1 MSPIQ
6 MRPILHSSCAQAT
19 TWAEARFRI
28 DGPIEGRRGARVV
41 ALDDGAATLVRGLAR
56 ERWHGARFY
65 TLVARR
71 AGASAHPDP
80 GAEDDMP
87 LHRAPGGSQRDPHR
101 PESNH
106 QQSAHIAPPA
116 SEARTRLGD
125 ELADADVTVLV
136 ATRDGASTEA
146 VTTIGVACARRGI
159 MTAGVVLGEPAGVAG
174 TVRALRPHARV
185 LLVSQD
191 EQDVAELLSALR
203 A

>member
-1 MSPIQ
+1 

-19 TWAEARFRI
+19 TWAQARFRI
-28 DGPIEGRRGARVV
+28 DCPIEGRRGARVV

-56 ERWHGARFY
+56 QRWHGARFY

-71 AGASAHPDP
+71 TGASAHPDP

-87 LHRAPGGSQRDPHR
+87 LHRARGGS
-101 PESNH
+101 
-106 QQSAHIAPPA
+106 AA
-116 SEARTRLGD
+116 LGD

-146 VTTIGVACARRGI
+146 VTTIGLACARRGI

-191 EQDVAELLSALR
+191 DQDVAELLSALR